1 MLRLIAELRTMERE
15 LGQRHPGP
23 MLVFCNT
30 IEVVKQLTERLAR
43 EGGVKCVPLHGRMQQ
58 RNRTLA
64 LADFRSGK
72 ARCLVATEVASRGLD
87 IKKLSYDLHLHSIC
101 MRYLL

>member
-1 MLRLIAELRTMERE
+1 MS
-15 LGQRHPGP
+15 
-23 MLVFCNT
+23 
-30 IEVVKQLTERLAR
+30 
-43 EGGVKCVPLHGRMQQ
+43 CVPLHGRMQQ

-87 IKKLSYDLHLHSIC
+87 IKKLWCVCICLCVCACVRSFLLLAIRASVGLVDSI
-101 MRYLL
+101 REVRALLFCGVLMLVE